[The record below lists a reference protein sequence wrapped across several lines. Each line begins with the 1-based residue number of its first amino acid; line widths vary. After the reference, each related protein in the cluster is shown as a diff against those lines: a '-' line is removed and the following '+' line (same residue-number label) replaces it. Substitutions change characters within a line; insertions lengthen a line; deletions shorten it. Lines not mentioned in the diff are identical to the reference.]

1 MALTPGVDTY
11 ATEAELGA
19 YANARGITIVD
30 ASPSVLLLLAMD
42 YLATLEDRWQGSRTS
57 SAQPLAWPR
66 TGVYVYG
73 TLLANDAI
81 PQSLKDAQC
90 RLALDAD
97 AGVSLLPTVGSGS
110 KGSMIEQTVDVITTK
125 WAEGANN
132 TQPVFTA
139 AMGLLKPLM
148 KPGGGINFEVRASV

>member
-1 MALTPGVDTY
+1 MPLIVGTDTY
-11 ATEAELGA
+11 ASEAELAA
-19 YANARGITIVD
+19 YALARGITVTGT
-30 ASPSVLLLLAMD
+30 PSILLTKAMD

-57 SAQPLAWPR
+57 ASQPLAWPR

-73 TLLANDAI
+73 TALADDAI

-90 RLALDAD
+90 RLALDVD
-97 AGVSLLPTVGSGS
+97 AGVVLLPTVSAGS
-110 KGSMIEQTVDVITTK
+110 KGSVIEETVDVVTVK
-125 WAEGANN
+125 YADGANN

-148 KPGGGINFEVRASV
+148 KAGGGINFEVRRV

>member
-1 MALTPGVDTY
+1 MPLIVGTDTY
-11 ATEAELGA
+11 ASEAELAA
-19 YANARGITIVD
+19 YALARGITVTGT
-30 ASPSVLLLLAMD
+30 PSILLTKALD

-57 SAQPLAWPR
+57 ASQPLAWPR
-66 TGVYVYG
+66 AGVYVYG
-73 TLLANDAI
+73 TALADDAI

-97 AGVSLLPTVGSGS
+97 AGVALLPTVSAGS
-110 KGSMIEQTVDVITTK
+110 KGSVIEETVDVVTVK
-125 WAEGANN
+125 YAEGANN

-148 KPGGGINFEVRASV
+148 KAGGGINFEVRRV

>member
-1 MALTPGVDTY
+1 MSLIAGTNTY
-11 ATEAELGA
+11 ATAVELSS
-19 YANARGITIVD
+19 YATARGLEIAGD
-30 ASPSVLLLLAMD
+30 SDVLLVGAMD

-57 SAQPLAWPR
+57 ATQALAWPR

-73 TLLANDAI
+73 TALADDAI

-97 AGVSLLPTVGSGS
+97 AGIALLPTVSAGS
-110 KGSMIEQTVDVITTK
+110 KGSVIEETVDVVTVK
-125 WAEGANN
+125 YAEGANN

-148 KPGGGINFEVRASV
+148 KAGGGINFEVRRV

>member
-1 MALTPGVDTY
+1 MPLTPGTDTY

-19 YANARGITIVD
+19 YASARGITVTG
-30 ASPSVLLLLAMD
+30 SQSVILTLAMD
-42 YLATLEDRWQGSRTS
+42 FLATLEDQWQGVRTS
-57 SAQPLAWPR
+57 ASQPLAWPR

-73 TLLANDAI
+73 TALADDAI

-90 RLALDAD
+90 RLALDVD
-97 AGVSLLPTVGSGS
+97 SGVALLPTVGAGS
-110 KGSMIEQTVDVITTK
+110 KGSMIEQTADVITTK

-139 AMGLLKPLM
+139 ANGLLKPLM
-148 KPGGGINFEVRASV
+148 KAGGGINFEVRRV

>member
-1 MALTPGVDTY
+1 MPLTPNVDTY
-11 ATEAELGA
+11 ATEAELA
-19 YANARGITIVD
+19 TYAAAREITIVGT
-30 ASPSVLLLLAMD
+30 PSVLLIAAMD
-42 YLATLEDRWQGSRTS
+42 YLATLECQWQGERTS
-57 SAQPLAWPR
+57 STQPIAWPR
-66 TGVYVYG
+66 IGVYVYG

-97 AGVSLLPTVGSGS
+97 AGTALLPTVEAGA
-110 KGSMIEQTVDVITTK
+110 KGSVIREKVDVV
-125 WAEGANN
+125 EVSYDSGYNN

-148 KPGGGINFEVRASV
+148 KSGGGINFEVRASV

>member
-1 MALTPGVDTY
+1 MPLIPGTDTY
-11 ATEAELGA
+11 ATEAELA
-19 YANARGITIVD
+19 TYAAARGITVTG
-30 ASPSVLLLLAMD
+30 SQSVILTLAMD
-42 YLATLEDRWQGSRTS
+42 FLATLEDQWQGERTS
-57 SAQPLAWPR
+57 PTQPLAWPR

-73 TLLANDAI
+73 TALADDAI

-97 AGVSLLPTVGSGS
+97 AGIALLPTVGAGS

-139 AMGLLKPLM
+139 ANGLLKPLM
-148 KPGGGINFEVRASV
+148 KAGGGINFEVRRI

>member
-1 MALTPGVDTY
+1 MALVVGTNTY
-11 ATEAELGA
+11 ASEAELSA
-19 YANARGITIVD
+19 YASAREIDIAGT
-30 ASPSVLLLLAMD
+30 PSALLTNAMD

-57 SAQPLAWPR
+57 ASQPLAWPR

-73 TLLANDAI
+73 TALADDAI

-90 RLALDAD
+90 RLALDVDSGIA
-97 AGVSLLPTVGSGS
+97 LLPTVSAGS
-110 KGSMIEQTVDVITTK
+110 KGSVIEETVDVVTVK
-125 WAEGANN
+125 YAEGANN

-148 KPGGGINFEVRASV
+148 KAGGGINFEVRRV